1 MIAGNIHIT
10 QKQTQVAEILRERRE
25 EWKKV

>member
-1 MIAGNIHIT
+1 MITGNIHIT
-10 QKQTQVAEILRERRE
+10 QKQTHVTRILRERRE